1 MVNFWSNGH
10 LLLYF
15 HAWKHYVIHK
25 RESDAK
31 QNNVNRWIK
40 VLMTEPS
47 ERSTL
52 QVNTLLELVADIAF
66 FKDLSAD
73 LTFHICR
80 LMRWC
85 TKVEGDVL
93 FHKGAI
99 GDLYYIVIYG
109 MVLITSATPDENNE
123 YPDFEEMCQDHKLLA
138 NLHSGDAFG
147 ELALMDPRGLRT
159 ASAVVAQRTGL
170 VTLCKD
176 DYQQLVLKFR
186 EEQARDKV
194 DFLCRLPMFGDCSV
208 QSLRNWSFG
217 LFPQRFPAGE
227 TVVHEDEVCSSI
239 YFIVTGLV
247 NLYRGVRVGPVA
259 GTAEVQ
265 QVMLFTLN
273 PGELFAHFGTKGTKP
288 ALSNLS
294 TARQPCTA
302 TVRLDTECLVGKKST
317 LLSTLDAPTLK
328 RFLALTTQFPDDSVI
343 QDALTDEV
351 RWLKHKRGLISE
363 SVPGSAM
370 RTPPFASSRPQK
382 QSKADIQPIDRP
394 GVVTLPFGSDEH
406 FLSSQAFVRHDVD
419 FIGNAAIMAGCWD
432 SVENGSFLHTGLL
445 DRLYQTWVTVS
456 YSHKVRC
463 MRFSSCC
470 FLAMIVSTSTLLQAP
485 LGRLPQVDKLHP
497 RSPASPTPHSTLAST
512 RELSSDLR
520 GFGKGRAASTQPPPP
535 PPALSSVEIGAD
547 CTSSPAALAMETLAS
562 MCVEVKT
569 QISTQ
574 IQRAKIAAEQE
585 GNTPR
590 MSRPDPEAATPR
602 HSRPEAPGLTPRSAK
617 VRPPHSE
624 GAASASPTLYI
635 EGAASAPPTLHTW
648 PIPPGGGAQGNAGE
662 NIGSSNGDALVDT
675 ATPRGSGGPASQ
687 SSSPRKAPM
696 EMWERNS
703 GVSTWRSKL

>member
-1 MVNFWSNGH
+1 MAPRLSSQRDPARMSRTSSQRIDTVTVPKSEHHSTGHKRKKEGALKNMVNFWSNGH

-343 QDALTDEV
+343 QDALTDE
-351 RWLKHKRGLISE
+351 
-363 SVPGSAM
+363 GSIL
-370 RTPPFASSRPQK
+370 
-382 QSKADIQPIDRP
+382 D
-394 GVVTLPFGSDEH
+394 
-406 FLSSQAFVRHDVD
+406 FLSSVIAEAFVRHDVD

-456 YSHKVRC
+456 YSHKNIG
-463 MRFSSCC
+463 
-470 FLAMIVSTSTLLQAP
+470 IVA
-485 LGRLPQVDKLHP
+485 
-497 RSPASPTPHSTLAST
+497 AA
-512 RELSSDLR
+512 SSDLR

-617 VRPPHSE
+617 
-624 GAASASPTLYI
+624 GA
-635 EGAASAPPTLHTW
+635 
-648 PIPPGGGAQGNAGE
+648 AQGNAGE

-703 GVSTWRSKL
+703 